1 MKPSQSAEVFRRHVA
16 PDAAELRR
24 TPLYDLISAAFSFYA
39 DQPAEGLAADEDSDM
54 LLFQFGCYD
63 WGEGEMFEFDLTRQF
78 VDAHKSEAGAISQLR
93 LTAYFAPD
101 TELRALGRASHPCG
115 SREGLAD
122 FRAAVFSSPA
132 FVLVAPRERV
142 RVEIEWAAT

>member
-1 MKPSQSAEVFRRHVA
+1 MKPSQSAEVFRCHVML
-16 PDAAELRR
+16 DAGELRR
-24 TPLYDLISAAFSFYA
+24 TPLYDLISAALSFYA

-54 LLFQFGCYD
+54 LLFQYGCYD
-63 WGEGEMFEFDLTRQF
+63 WGDGELFEFDLTRQF
-78 VDAHKSEAGAISQLR
+78 VDSHKTEAGAISQLR

-122 FRAAVFSSPA
+122 FRAVVFSSPA
-132 FVLVAPRERV
+132 FVLAAARERV
-142 RVEIEWAAT
+142 RVEIEWAVI